1 MSNESALG
9 DFLRWHRQRL
19 TPQDVGL
26 PARGRRR
33 VPGLRREEVAL
44 LAGISMEYYV
54 RLEQGRER
62 NPSVAVVDS
71 LAEALRLDAD
81 QVTHLHGLARPKSRR
96 VELVRHT
103 DVPEGAVALMN
114 SLNMPAV
121 LLNRYMDVLGANRPA
136 RALFHNMSPGTN
148 RLRAS
153 FLDPRER
160 EFWRDWDQ
168 AAANSVAQLRS
179 DIGGDVE
186 CSPAHA
192 LITDLKRSCAD
203 FQYFWSRQDVQ
214 QQAISPV
221 RVRHPDL
228 GDLELHREKL
238 IVAGS
243 DGVVLFIYYA
253 EADSPSA
260 EKLAALTVSEESRS
274 G

>member
-1 MSNESALG
+1 MSSESPLG
-9 DFLRWHRQRL
+9 AFLRWHRQRL

-26 PARGRRR
+26 SAHGRRR

-62 NPSVAVVDS
+62 NPSVAVVDA
-71 LAEALRLDAD
+71 LAEALHLDAD
-81 QVTHLHGLARPKSRR
+81 QVTHLHDLARPKSRR
-96 VELVRHT
+96 VEMVRHT
-103 DVPEGAVALMN
+103 EVPHGAVALTN

-148 RLRAS
+148 RLRAA

-168 AAANSVAQLRS
+168 AVANSVAQLRS

-186 CSPAHA
+186 SSPAHT
-192 LITDLKRSCAD
+192 LITDLRHNCED
-203 FQYFWSRQDVQ
+203 FEYFWSRQDVQ

-221 RVRHPDL
+221 RVRHPDV

-238 IVAGS
+238 IVAGT
-243 DGVVLFIYYA
+243 DGIVMFIYYA
-253 EADSPSA
+253 DPDSQSA
-260 EKLAALTVSEESRS
+260 EKLAALSDSGEVRS

>member
-1 MSNESALG
+1 MSSESPLG

-19 TPQDVGL
+19 TPADVGL
-26 PARGRRR
+26 PVHGRRR
-33 VPGLRREEVAL
+33 VSGLRREEVAL

-81 QVTHLHGLARPKSRR
+81 QVTHLHDLARPKSRR
-96 VELVRHT
+96 ADLVRHT
-103 DVPEGAVALMN
+103 EVPDRAVALMN
-114 SLNMPAV
+114 SLNLPAV

-136 RALFHNMSPGTN
+136 QALFHNMSPGTN

-186 CSPAHA
+186 SSPAHS
-192 LITDLKRSCAD
+192 LITELMHTCED

-221 RVRHPDL
+221 RVRHPEV

-238 IVAGS
+238 IVAGT
-243 DGVVLFIYYA
+243 DGIVMFIYYA
-253 EADSPSA
+253 EPDSQSA
-260 EKLAALTVSEESRS
+260 QRLAALTFSAQAWS